1 MLAIASCSC
10 FTWFSAARRITCGG
24 MGGPLSGAG
33 RGGRAGRWERVL
45 RGVLQSVSPPRLAL
59 EELGVQVAVLALLLA
74 DLLQEAVE
82 LLAGHRE
89 RLVLLDVP
97 GEGWSMCVGWWGA
110 GKVVDS
116 GGKVCAAREGALAL
130 ELGHL
135 LLVDALAL
143 GELVLEALDSLAGL
157 L

>member
-1 MLAIASCSC
+1 MAEGPPQQQSREQNQAGLAAAEAGRRQRPRGGVEASVGSCSPE
-10 FTWFSAARRITCGG
+10 TC
-24 MGGPLSGAG
+24 
-33 RGGRAGRWERVL
+33 
-45 RGVLQSVSPPRLAL
+45 LAL
-59 EELGVQVAVLALLLA
+59 KQLRVQVAVLALLVA
-74 DLLQEAVE
+74 DLLEEAVE